1 MISERD
7 TEKGKVLISAY
18 AIIKGLEGA
27 ILFIHEGDTPYHNFL
42 VLPGGYVKPSETV
55 EQTVVREV
63 EEETGLK
70 VASTRLVGLYEDFL
84 TQENEPINHLIG
96 AYEAEVVGG
105 RIIFTKEAVAYK
117 WLTAEEAQ
125 NSMQVPKVFKEIA
138 KDIGKEH
145 KKRFSLWKKP

>member
-7 TEKGKVLISAY
+7 TEKGKVLMSAY
-18 AIIKGLEGA
+18 AVIKGLEDA
-27 ILFIHEGDTPYHNFL
+27 VLFIYEGDTPYHDFL
-42 VLPGGYVKPSETV
+42 VLPGGYVKPNETI
-55 EQTVVREV
+55 EQTVAREV

-70 VASTRLVGLYEDFL
+70 ITSTRFVGLYEDFL
-84 TQENEPINHLIG
+84 TQGNEPINHVIA

-117 WLTAEEAQ
+117 WLTTTEAQ
-125 NSMQVPKVFKEIA
+125 NSSQIPKVFKEIA
-138 KDIGKEH
+138 KDMGKEH